1 MSSSYPPTPANSGSV
16 PVTLNPAIK
25 LTKTAKSISIEK
37 QIVEAIIKVIKE
49 TNGHL
54 ELKMNPHFIEFIL
67 THIYDLVA
75 SHPSRSRPLDVRV
88 ISSQVFQQ
96 VFNPDPQELVAF
108 NNLVDY
114 IILNRSHILSTG
126 KKALS
131 CCSSFFK
138 KA

>member
-1 MSSSYPPTPANSGSV
+1 
-16 PVTLNPAIK
+16 
-25 LTKTAKSISIEK
+25 
-37 QIVEAIIKVIKE
+37 
-49 TNGHL
+49 
-54 ELKMNPHFIEFIL
+54 MNPHFIEFFL
-67 THIYDLVA
+67 THIYDMVINHQ
-75 SHPSRSRPLDVRV
+75 SKSRPLDVKS
-88 ISSQVFQQ
+88 IASQVFQQ

-108 NNLVDY
+108 NHLVDY